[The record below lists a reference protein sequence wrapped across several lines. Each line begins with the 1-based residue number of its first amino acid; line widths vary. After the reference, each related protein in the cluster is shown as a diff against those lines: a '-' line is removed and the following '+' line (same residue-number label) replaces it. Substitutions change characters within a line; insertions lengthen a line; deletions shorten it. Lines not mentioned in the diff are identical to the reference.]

1 MRDSLSRLEQLRY
14 RKNALLGAW
23 GLPVQASKM
32 GQPFLL
38 TKNNQPTRVTHMTR
52 KYFGTDGIRGTVG
65 QPPITPDFVLKLA
78 HAVGR
83 VLRQSESRPT
93 VLIGKDTRISG
104 YMLES
109 ALESGFN
116 SAGVDVV
123 LLGPLPTPGV
133 AYLTRAQRASLG
145 VVISASHNPFADNGI
160 KFFSAQG
167 TKLNDEWELAVEA
180 SLEQQPVWADSASLG
195 KTRRMEDAAGRYTEF
210 CKSTFAHDLT
220 LKGLKIVVDGAHG
233 AAYHIAP
240 MVFHELGAEVIAIG
254 CSPDGLNIN
263 HEVGATHPQAL
274 IEAVR
279 ANNADYGIALDGDA
293 DRLQIVDAEGR
304 LFDGDEVLYLMVNER
319 LSRGE
324 KVPGT
329 VGTLMT
335 NMAVE
340 VALKAKGVEFVR
352 AKVGDRYVLEE
363 LDKRGWL
370 LGGEGSGHLLALD
383 KHTTGDGLISAL
395 QVLQACVRSRK
406 TLSQL
411 LVDVVLF
418 PQTLINVR
426 LQPGQDWKSSAEL
439 AMQTKAVEIELGDS
453 GRILIRASGTEPLL
467 RVMVEAR
474 DSLQAK
480 SCAERVA
487 DTVRLLHTV

>member
-1 MRDSLSRLEQLRY
+1 
-14 RKNALLGAW
+14 
-23 GLPVQASKM
+23 
-32 GQPFLL
+32 
-38 TKNNQPTRVTHMTR
+38 MTR

-65 QPPITPDFVLKLA
+65 QSPITPDFVLRLA

-83 VLRQSESRPT
+83 VLKKSQSRPT

-145 VVISASHNPFADNGI
+145 VVISASHNAFPDNGI

-167 TKLNDEWELAVEA
+167 SKLDDAWELAVEA
-180 SLEQQPVWADSASLG
+180 VLEEAPVWADSVNLG
-195 KTRRMEDAAGRYTEF
+195 KARRLNDAPGRYIEF
-210 CKSTFAHDLT
+210 CKSTFAYDLT
-220 LKGLKIVVDGAHG
+220 LRGMKLVVDAAHG
-233 AAYHIAP
+233 AAYQVAP
-240 MVFHELGAEVIAIG
+240 NVFHELGAEVTSIG
-254 CSPDGLNIN
+254 CAPDGLNIN
-263 HEVGATHPQAL
+263 QGFGATHPEAL
-274 IEAVR
+274 IAAVT
-279 ANNADYGIALDGDA
+279 AQEADYGIALDGDA
-293 DRLQIVDAEGR
+293 DRLQLVDATGR
-304 LFDGDEVLYLMVNER
+304 LFNGDELLYLMVAER
-319 LSRGE
+319 IARGE
-324 KVPGT
+324 KPVGV

-335 NMAVE
+335 NKAVE
-340 VALKAKGVEFVR
+340 VALRGQGIEFVR

-383 KHTTGDGLISAL
+383 RHTTGDGIVSAL
-395 QVLQACVRSRK
+395 QVLQACVRSGK
-406 TLSQL
+406 TVAQL
-411 LVDVVLF
+411 LEGVTLF

-426 LQPGQDWKSSAEL
+426 IAPDQNWKDNKAL
-439 AMQTKAVEIELGDS
+439 ASETQRIEAELGDA
-453 GRILIRASGTEPLL
+453 GRVLIRASGTEPLV

-474 DSLQAK
+474 DAKQAE
-480 SCAERVA
+480 SCAK
-487 DTVRLLHTV
+487 RLAATLEPAR

>member
-1 MRDSLSRLEQLRY
+1 
-14 RKNALLGAW
+14 
-23 GLPVQASKM
+23 
-32 GQPFLL
+32 
-38 TKNNQPTRVTHMTR
+38 MTR

-65 QPPITPDFVLKLA
+65 QAPITPDFVLRLA

-83 VLRQSESRPT
+83 VLKQTESRPT

-145 VVISASHNPFADNGI
+145 VVISASHNPFDDNGI
-160 KFFSAQG
+160 KFFSAKG
-167 TKLNDEWELAVEA
+167 TKLSDAWELAVEA
-180 SLEQQPVWADSASLG
+180 ALDEPPLWANSANLG
-195 KTRRMEDAAGRYTEF
+195 KTRRLDDAAGRYTEF
-210 CKSTFAHDLT
+210 CKSTFANDLT
-220 LKGLKIVVDGAHG
+220 LKGVKMVVDAAHG

-240 MVFHELGAEVIAIG
+240 QVFHELGAEVIQIG
-254 CSPDGLNIN
+254 CAPDGLNIN

-274 IEAVR
+274 VDTVKAHG
-279 ANNADYGIALDGDA
+279 ADFGVALDGDA
-293 DRLQIVDAEGR
+293 DRLQLVDGQGR
-304 LFDGDEVLYLMVNER
+304 LYNGDELLYLMVDDR
-319 LSRGE
+319 LGRGE
-324 KVPGT
+324 PVPGV

-335 NMAVE
+335 NLAVE
-340 VALKAKGVEFVR
+340 LALKARGVQFVR
-352 AKVGDRYVLEE
+352 AKVGDRYVLEDLE
-363 LDKRGWL
+363 KQHWI

-395 QVLQACVRSRK
+395 QILQALQRSGK
-406 TLSQL
+406 TMAGL
-411 LVDVVLF
+411 LAQVTLF

-426 LQPGQDWKSSAEL
+426 LRPGQDWKANT
-439 AMQTKAVEIELGDS
+439 AMEQAQRAVEAELGDT
-453 GRILIRASGTEPLL
+453 GRVLIRASGTEPLV

-474 DSLQAK
+474 DAVQAK
-480 SCAERVA
+480 TCAQRIA
-487 DTVRLLHTV
+487 DTLAA

>member
-1 MRDSLSRLEQLRY
+1 MS
-14 RKNALLGAW
+14 
-23 GLPVQASKM
+23 
-32 GQPFLL
+32 
-38 TKNNQPTRVTHMTR
+38 R

-65 QPPITPDFVLKLA
+65 QAPITPDFVLRLA

-83 VLRQSESRPT
+83 VLKKSEARPT

-145 VVISASHNPFADNGI
+145 VVISASHNPFADNVI
-160 KFFSAQG
+160 KFFNAQG
-167 TKLNDEWELAVEA
+167 SKLSDAWEIDVEA
-180 SLEQQPVWADSASLG
+180 ALEEAPVWADSASLG
-195 KTRRMEDAAGRYTEF
+195 KTRRLDDAAGRYIEF
-210 CKSTFAHDLT
+210 CKSTFANDLT
-220 LKGLKIVVDGAHG
+220 LKGMKIVVDAAHG
-233 AAYHIAP
+233 AAYQIAP
-240 MVFHELGAEVIAIG
+240 KVFHELGAEVVAIG

-274 IEAVR
+274 VEAVKTHQ
-279 ANNADYGIALDGDA
+279 ADFGVALDGDA
-293 DRLQIVDAEGR
+293 DRLQLVDASGRLYNGDELLYLIVD
-304 LFDGDEVLYLMVNER
+304 ER
-319 LSRGE
+319 LGRDEPVAG
-324 KVPGT
+324 V

-340 VALKAKGVEFVR
+340 LALKARGVQFVR

-363 LDKRGWL
+363 LEKHHWL

-395 QVLQACVRSRK
+395 QVLQACVRSGK
-406 TLSQL
+406 SMAEL
-411 LVDVVLF
+411 LRNVTLF

-426 LQPGQDWKSSAEL
+426 LKPGQDWKTNVQL
-439 AMQTKAVEIELGDS
+439 ARETQAVQMQLGAS
-453 GRILIRASGTEPLL
+453 GRLLIRASGTEPLL
-467 RVMVEAR
+467 RVMVEAQ
-474 DSLQAK
+474 DAAQARA
-480 SCAERVA
+480 CAQRIA
-487 DTVRLLHTV
+487 NTITA

>member
-1 MRDSLSRLEQLRY
+1 
-14 RKNALLGAW
+14 
-23 GLPVQASKM
+23 
-32 GQPFLL
+32 
-38 TKNNQPTRVTHMTR
+38 MTR

-65 QPPITPDFVLKLA
+65 QAPITPDFVLRLA

-83 VLRQSESRPT
+83 VLKQTEDRPT

-167 TKLNDEWELAVEA
+167 TKLSDAWELEVEA
-180 SLEQQPVWADSASLG
+180 ALSQDPVWVDSISLG
-195 KTRRMEDAAGRYTEF
+195 KTRRLTDAAGRYIEF
-210 CKSTFAHDLT
+210 CKSTFGNDLT
-220 LKGLKIVVDGAHG
+220 LRGRKIVVDAAHG

-240 MVFHELGAEVIAIG
+240 KVFHELGAEVIAIG

-263 HEVGATHPQAL
+263 QDVGATHPQAL
-274 IEAVR
+274 VQAVKD
-279 ANNADYGIALDGDA
+279 NHADFGVALDGDA
-293 DRLQIVDAEGR
+293 DRLQLVDAEGR
-304 LFDGDEVLYLMVNER
+304 LFNGDELLYLIADER
-319 LSRGE
+319 LGRDE
-324 KVPGT
+324 HVPGV

-340 VALKAKGVEFVR
+340 VALKARGVQFVR

-363 LDKRGWL
+363 LEKNKWI

-395 QVLQACVRSRK
+395 QVLQACVRAEK
-406 TLSQL
+406 TMAEL
-411 LVDVVLF
+411 LEGVTLF

-426 LQPGQDWKSSAEL
+426 LTPGQDWKANARLTEETQAAE
-439 AMQTKAVEIELGDS
+439 AALGDT
-453 GRILIRASGTEPLL
+453 GRVLIRASGTEPLV

-474 DSLQAK
+474 DASQAL
-480 SCAERVA
+480 SWAQRIA
-487 DTVRLLHTV
+487 DTLKV